1 MAYYG
6 LYAATVMNT
15 ADPLMQGRMQVALAA
30 VAGPTSAWAMPCR
43 EYKSTKVPPIGTR
56 VWVMF
61 EQGSLDRP
69 VWMGCA
75 N

>member
-1 MAYYG
+1 MAYFGIYM
-6 LYAATVMNT
+6 ATVMNT
-15 ADPLMQGRMQVALAA
+15 ADPETKGRMQVTIPVLS
-30 VAGPTSAWAMPCR
+30 GPTSAWALPCR
-43 EYKSTKVPPIGTR
+43 DYKSTSVPPIGTS

-61 EQGSLDRP
+61 EAGNVERP